1 MKAACI
7 FGEITIT
14 GELGGWNVSVR
25 REPSKP
31 GLELIHIWLESS
43 VPAVPPGL
51 KLSWKVPQLGMQF
64 RWHPKCRFNRALPAD
79 WGEAVTSNLASSA
92 PVMQLGGI
100 DGNNK
105 MLFAVSEAKRPVRI
119 KAGVCEESCEIVCS
133 VELFTVPEAPISSY
147 ETILR
152 LDARTIFYA
161 DAIRDAFDWY
171 TRFPDYIPAP
181 VPEAAYEAIYSSWY
195 SYHQDVFAKPLEAEC
210 ELAGEFGMK
219 GIIVD
224 DGWQTDDNNR
234 GYAFCGDWEIS
245 KNRFPDMHAHVE
257 AVHLL
262 GMKYVVWFSVPFVGD
277 RSANRQ
283 RFEGKYL
290 YRIPRLDTSVLD
302 PRFPEVREFLIA
314 IYEKSLREW
323 DIDGFKLDFIDS
335 FCFDGEDPAVKE
347 NYAGRD
353 IKSLPEAVDRLLSET
368 MERLERIKPG
378 ILIEFRQSY
387 IGPAIRKY
395 GNMIRVG
402 DCPGDILSN
411 RVGMIDLRLSS
422 GNTAVHSDMLEWHG
436 TDTPETA
443 ALQLLNVLFCV
454 PQISVK
460 LEAVPESHRA
470 MLKFWLGFWRKHRK
484 ALLHGT
490 LTPLCPEL
498 CYPVVTAETAEE
510 TVTAVYGSGQ
520 CAKVPGG
527 SGRTCWVVNAGSDAA
542 LVLELPSRPQSVERF
557 DVTGRPVAGSIP
569 EAGIS
574 RIAIPVS
581 GLLKLQF

>member
-1 MKAACI
+1 MKVACV
-7 FGEITIT
+7 FGEIRIT
-14 GELGGWNVSVR
+14 GELGGWSVSAR
-25 REPSKP
+25 RETSGP
-31 GLELIHIWLESS
+31 GLEFIHLTLESPA
-43 VPAVPPGL
+43 PAVPPRL
-51 KLSWKVPQLGMQF
+51 KLDWSTPQLDMQF
-64 RWHPKCRFNRALPAD
+64 RWHPMGRFDRALPAD
-79 WGEAVTSNLASSA
+79 WGNPVTSNLASSA
-92 PVMQLGGI
+92 PVMQVGGI
-100 DGNNK
+100 DGNNR

-119 KAGVCEESCEIVCS
+119 MAGVCEESCEIACS
-133 VELFTVPEAPISSY
+133 VELFSVPEAPISTY
-147 ETILR
+147 ATILR
-152 LDARTIFYA
+152 LDSRKIFYA
-161 DAIRDAFDWY
+161 DAIREAFDWY
-171 TRFPDYIPAP
+171 TRFPDYRPAP
-181 VPEAAYEAIYSSWY
+181 VPAAAYEAIYSSWY

-234 GYAFCGDWEIS
+234 GYAFCGDWEVS
-245 KNRFPDMHAHVE
+245 KRRFPDMRSHVE
-257 AVHLL
+257 AVHKL

-277 RSANRQ
+277 KSANRQ

-302 PRFPEVREFLIA
+302 PRFPEVREFLIS

-335 FCFDGEDPAVKE
+335 FRFEGEDPAVKE

-353 IKSLPEAVDRLLSET
+353 IKSLPEAVDRLLSGT

-436 TDTPETA
+436 SDTPETA

-454 PQISVK
+454 PQISIR
-460 LEAVPESHRA
+460 LESVPESHRA
-470 MLKFWLGFWRKHRK
+470 MLKFWLGFWREHRET
-484 ALLHGT
+484 LLHGK
-490 LTPLCPEL
+490 LTPLHPEL
-498 CYPVVTAETAEE
+498 NYPVVIAETAKE

-527 SGRTCWVVNAGSDAA
+527 SGRTCWVVNAGGDAA
-542 LVLELPSRPQSVERF
+542 PVLELPERPQSAERF
-557 DVTGRPVAGSIP
+557 DATGRPVAGTVP

-574 RIAIPVS
+574 RVAVPAS

>member
-1 MKAACI
+1 MKVACI

-14 GELGGWNVSVR
+14 GELGGWNVSAR
-25 REPSKP
+25 REPSMP
-31 GLELIHIWLESS
+31 GLELIHIRLASS

-64 RWHPKCRFNRALPAD
+64 RWHPMCRFNRALPAD

-100 DGNNK
+100 AGNNK

-119 KAGVCEESCEIVCS
+119 NAGVCEESCEIACS
-133 VELFTVPEAPISSY
+133 VELFTVPEAPISNY

-161 DAIRDAFDWY
+161 DAVRDAFDWY
-171 TRFPDYIPAP
+171 TEFPDYIPAP

-245 KNRFPDMHAHVE
+245 ENRFPDMHAHVD
-257 AVHLL
+257 AVHRL

-277 RSANRQ
+277 KSANRK

-302 PRFPEVREFLIA
+302 PRFPEVREFLIS
-314 IYEKSLREW
+314 IYENSLREW

-335 FCFDGEDPAVKE
+335 FRFDGEDPAVKE

-422 GNTAVHSDMLEWHG
+422 GNTAVHSDMLEWHSSE
-436 TDTPETA
+436 TPETA

-470 MLKFWLGFWRKHRK
+470 MLKFWLGFWRGHRK
-484 ALLHGT
+484 TLLHGT

-527 SGRTCWVVNAGSDAA
+527 SVRTCWVVNAGSEAA
-542 LVLELPSRPQSVERF
+542 LILELPSRPLSVERF
-557 DVTGRPVAGSIP
+557 DVTGHPVAGSIP